1 MKMQRL
7 VRVKHEWKCL
17 PVRKLRRNKRLKVRR
32 KFSMLVKDMME
43 THHMG
48 KH

>member
-1 MKMQRL
+1 MNGNVYL
-7 VRVKHEWKCL
+7 CESS
-17 PVRKLRRNKRLKVRR
+17 RRNKRLKVRR
-32 KFSMLVKDMME
+32 KFSVLVKDMME